1 MPARLE
7 PLLTAAGVDHDI
19 KVYPNA
25 GHGFLN
31 QHGRSDLS
39 FGDTLL
45 AKLVAAG
52 YHEPSAQD
60 ARRRI
65 LAFFRQH
72 LSTEGEI
79 R

>member
-1 MPARLE
+1 M
-7 PLLTAAGVDHDI
+7 DHDI
-19 KVYPNA
+19 KIYPGA

-31 QHGRSDLS
+31 QHGPLELS

-45 AKLVAAG
+45 AKLAAAG

-72 LSTEGEI
+72 LSPEGET